1 MPRHTLGIL
10 LLILVTAI
18 WGSTFAVVKTLTE
31 TLEPQVLIAWR
42 FLIGTLATLPLLLL
56 WRQHG
61 PQPQASE
68 AQRSDSGLLHSP
80 RPRSL
85 WKDGLLVGA
94 WLIVGYGTQTIA
106 LQTTSANRAAFI
118 TALSVVLVPLWQA
131 LVARRPLS
139 VSLWAAAA
147 LAVVG
152 LGLLSWEGGALVG
165 GDAWALGC
173 AVSYAGFILTLERT
187 ASQHAALPFTLLQLA
202 SVTALAW
209 LWALLSGAALWPPNA
224 QWSGLLYLGIVATTV
239 TTLLQTVG
247 QRWVSAA
254 EASII
259 YALEPVTA
267 SVFSFF
273 LIGERVGLRGL
284 SGGALVV
291 VATVLSQW
299 HGGVPTTRA
308 DGTLNPPHAPHGQTT
323 LEADRPTPGPS
334 PES

>member
-10 LLILVTAI
+10 LLVLVTGI

-56 WRQHG
+56 WK
-61 PQPQASE
+61 QPAPSD
-68 AQRSDSGLLHSP
+68 AQPGSP
-80 RPRSL
+80 APAPRSL

-131 LVARRPLS
+131 LVARRPLGA
-139 VSLWAAAA
+139 SLWAAAA

-152 LGLLSWEGGALVG
+152 LGLLSWEGGALVI

-187 ASQHAALPFTLLQLA
+187 ARHHAALPFTLMQLA
-202 SVTALAW
+202 SVTVLAW
-209 LWALLSGAALWPPNA
+209 LWALLSGAALWPPAA
-224 QWSGLLYLGIVATTV
+224 QWSGLLYLGIIATTV

-247 QRWVSAA
+247 QRWVNAA

-267 SVFSFF
+267 SFFSFV

-291 VATVLSQW
+291 LATLLSQW
-299 HGGVPTTRA
+299 RGGMQMGQAAAVV
-308 DGTLNPPHAPHGQTT
+308 NPPHAPHGQTT
-323 LEADRPTPGPS
+323 PEADLPTPGPS